1 LTQKQHAAGIAKP
14 TIHCFSSVMMRTIAP
29 TLATVAVIGF
39 CAQARAQE
47 RCPELTQLRSDAAD
61 ALRKA
66 TGAATQARCDA
77 YIRYSVAWADTARW
91 AHSHRELCG
100 ISLSSLSEI
109 DSYHSKAVDERE
121 TVCGRPHH
129 VSPPS
134 ERKYT
139 FPAEIRPHW

>member
-1 LTQKQHAAGIAKP
+1 
-14 TIHCFSSVMMRTIAP
+14 MRTIAP
-29 TLATVAVIGF
+29 TLVIVAVLGF

-47 RCPELTQLRSDAAD
+47 QCPELTQLRSDAAD

-66 TGAATQARCDA
+66 TGAATQDRCDA
-77 YIRYSVAWADTARW
+77 YIRYSIAWADTARY

-109 DSYHSKAVDERE
+109 DRYHGKAVEERE
-121 TVCGRPHH
+121 TVCGGSHH
-129 VSPPS
+129 VSPPP

-139 FPAEIRPHW
+139 FPAEIRPRW